1 MGYKRTSVTKAI
13 VQALRSIGGIASRE
27 KLHTLIADDENSGFS
42 YKDVFEK
49 VTSRNGNQYTPFN
62 FDFNFSVRELSVI
75 EYIEP
80 VHRGASLVLTELGR
94 TADLTHFPSAEQQAK
109 MTAYW
114 ENKKQRRAQKQVE
127 VASDDTVDPVDDDDI
142 TDWRIQLLQQFK
154 QFSPAKFESFAR
166 MLVSQ
171 MGVTIDKNRGI
182 VQSGDHGID
191 GYGYFESNEFR
202 TIRVAIQA
210 KRYTDTAVS
219 EPEIDK
225 FKGVMDGFNAEYG
238 IFITTTYFTPKA
250 KAKAVQGN
258 RTVTLVDGQRIA
270 DLVAQYELYV
280 QPVQSYTLDDYY
292 FEQD

>member
-1 MGYKRTSVTKAI
+1 
-13 VQALRSIGGIASRE
+13 
-27 KLHTLIADDENSGFS
+27 
-42 YKDVFEK
+42 
-49 VTSRNGNQYTPFN
+49 
-62 FDFNFSVRELSVI
+62 VI

-142 TDWRIQLLQQFK
+142 TDWRIQLLQQLK

>member
-1 MGYKRTSVTKAI
+1 MAYKRTSVTKAI
-13 VQALRSIGGIASRE
+13 VQALRSVGGIASRE
-27 KLHTLIADDENSGFS
+27 KLHTIIADDDKSGFS

-49 VTSRNGNQYTPFN
+49 VTSRNGNQYTPFD
-62 FDFNFSVRELSVI
+62 FDFNFSIRELSVI

-80 VHRGASLVLTELGR
+80 VHRGANLVLTELGR
-94 TADLTHFPSAEQQAK
+94 TADLSHFPSAEQQAK

-114 ENKKQRRAQKQVE
+114 ENKKSHRTQKRSV
-127 VASDDTVDPVDDDDI
+127 VSSDDSVESVDDEPK
-142 TDWRIQLLQQFK
+142 DWRIQLIRQLK
-154 QFSPAKFESFAR
+154 AFSPAKFESFAR

-210 KRYTDTAVS
+210 KCYTETAVS

-258 RTVTLVDGQRIA
+258 RTVTLIDGQRIA
-270 DLVAQYELYV
+270 DLVAQYQLYV
-280 QPVQSYTLDDYY
+280 KPIQSYTLDDYY
-292 FEQD
+292 FEQN